1 MKKQGNMPSLKD
13 SNFILTKIKG
23 MKFCKLDV
31 KEFRITILNEPWEN
45 SRTWI
50 QDKKKKKKLIQ
61 NAKFYNEIEY
71 IFKKNQA

>member
-31 KEFRITILNEPWEN
+31 KEFRITILNEP
-45 SRTWI
+45 
-50 QDKKKKKKLIQ
+50 
-61 NAKFYNEIEY
+61 
-71 IFKKNQA
+71 